1 MDSHHSRGS
10 YSTSF
15 KAPTGS
21 PSDLSRYIQ
30 KQSPGRLASQMSRQ
44 TIRQTFVN
52 PCNPSKN
59 VIKLSSHVR
68 RWQHVYPRL
77 AQARHSSTIDWKSLC
92 TPACLPLTTD
102 FFPTE
107 DDLRNYYQ
115 EYTYTVNPA
124 DDSVYQDDSDNERRK
139 VEALLTELISQR
151 LAQGFQL
158 ITDVVDGKQKA
169 GADGND
175 LSGEN
180 LLRFSATEFA
190 HQDR

>member
-1 MDSHHSRGS
+1 
-10 YSTSF
+10 
-15 KAPTGS
+15 
-21 PSDLSRYIQ
+21 
-30 KQSPGRLASQMSRQ
+30 
-44 TIRQTFVN
+44 
-52 PCNPSKN
+52 
-59 VIKLSSHVR
+59 
-68 RWQHVYPRL
+68 
-77 AQARHSSTIDWKSLC
+77 
-92 TPACLPLTTD
+92 LPLTTD